1 VIVIPGSIFLGIFI
15 LFYVPF
21 WLIRQQFRDAR
32 TRREQAEKKAQLE
45 LEAAEIRRRGKAE
58 REAGRLWI
66 ENWERELHDNLQ
78 AAKQRREQ
86 KFS

>member
-1 VIVIPGSIFLGIFI
+1 MIIIPGSIFLSIFI

-45 LEAAEIRRRGKAE
+45 LEAAEIRRRGQAE

-86 KFS
+86 KI